1 MKMLLPEIQ
10 RQIPQRLSHYTNLD
24 ALKSILS
31 NRDGKGICLWA
42 FSNKY
47 KNDEQEI
54 KMGEYMLKRVI
65 NVLPN
70 ESLLHQFG
78 GYENT
83 ASISFMEG
91 EVNQHMLDTYG
102 HFRLEFDLREIGVG
116 IISGGLVD
124 CEYVAECQLKDF
136 ADEYCEMI
144 CNTLHSIPT
153 LQKKYGKNSAPT
165 INSLTDFIMMEL
177 DVMRKVFCL
186 KEKKWSEEK
195 EWRRVIELKPNEANT
210 HYFNGKPY
218 AEYYLDKTTLTGIT
232 VFCSSDTLDIA
243 QEKADTIFKY
253 ISDRGYNA
261 KVIVERFG
269 KS

>member
-1 MKMLLPEIQ
+1 MLQPRIQ
-10 RQIPQRLSHYTNLD
+10 RQIPQSLSHYTNLE

-31 NRDGKGICLWA
+31 NQDGKGICLWA

-47 KNDEQEI
+47 KNDDQEI

-65 NVLPN
+65 SVLPN
-70 ESLLHQFG
+70 DTSLHHLG

-83 ASISFMEG
+83 ASISFTEG
-91 EVNQHMLDTYG
+91 EVNQHMLDEYG
-102 HFRLEFDLREIGVG
+102 HFRLEFDLRKTGVG
-116 IISGGLVD
+116 LLSDGLID
-124 CEYVAECQLKDF
+124 CEYVAGNQLKDY
-136 ADEYCEMI
+136 ADEYCDII

-153 LQKKYGKNSAPT
+153 LQKKFGKNSTPP
-165 INSLTDFIMMEL
+165 INQLIDFIMMEL
-177 DVMRKVFCL
+177 DIVRKVFCM

-195 EWRRVIELKPNEANT
+195 EWRRIIELKANEANIQY
-210 HYFNGKPY
+210 HCGKPY
-218 AEYYLDKTTLTGIT
+218 VEYYLDKTTLTGIT

-243 QEKADTIFKY
+243 QANADAICKY

-261 KVIVERFG
+261 KVLVERFD